1 MADSLKVPYNDDMVD
16 VPKAIKQLSLIKTNK
31 KDYLKVL
38 KNTFDFKN
46 EPINFQKYLA
56 FMLLGLNDNVAI
68 AKEHNPIEKKEEN
81 VFQKYKEKQD
91 KIYNQSG
98 REMLIEENIG
108 YQRIQQGVY
117 YLLEKGKSQDINY
130 VEFSK
135 ALLNIFK
142 KPLNEWNNELKRL
155 DNNMFHENT
164 SYITIYWFGVINWT
178 QIFKAMYIASRT
190 WSRELADKNYKN
202 LITLYF
208 NNESELK
215 NFNLYLVKCLNFCW
229 EGIIANRA
237 RAAFIFLLEKINALN
252 IVGNMNDNKSFLT
265 FFKRSISA
273 IFEFDYCREN
283 YFWGIKLEEYNKEN
297 MNTFIEPFI
306 SDLKSNQT
314 ILKELKEGELYQH
327 EIKEYDV
334 VINYLN
340 KVQMI
345 INNNKHI
352 EDNEPM
358 FRTRIIDNGHKKV
371 EKFIAMDEET
381 FDSEIKKSDLTPC
394 EKIEVIKKRNK
405 LTKRSD

>member
-1 MADSLKVPYNDDMVD
+1 
-16 VPKAIKQLSLIKTNK
+16 
-31 KDYLKVL
+31 
-38 KNTFDFKN
+38 
-46 EPINFQKYLA
+46 
-56 FMLLGLNDNVAI
+56 
-68 AKEHNPIEKKEEN
+68 
-81 VFQKYKEKQD
+81 
-91 KIYNQSG
+91 
-98 REMLIEENIG
+98 
-108 YQRIQQGVY
+108 
-117 YLLEKGKSQDINY
+117 
-130 VEFSK
+130 
-135 ALLNIFK
+135 
-142 KPLNEWNNELKRL
+142 
-155 DNNMFHENT
+155 
-164 SYITIYWFGVINWT
+164 
-178 QIFKAMYIASRT
+178 
-190 WSRELADKNYKN
+190 
-202 LITLYF
+202 
-208 NNESELK
+208 
-215 NFNLYLVKCLNFCW
+215 
-229 EGIIANRA
+229 
-237 RAAFIFLLEKINALN
+237 
-252 IVGNMNDNKSFLT
+252 
-265 FFKRSISA
+265 
-273 IFEFDYCREN
+273 
-283 YFWGIKLEEYNKEN
+283 